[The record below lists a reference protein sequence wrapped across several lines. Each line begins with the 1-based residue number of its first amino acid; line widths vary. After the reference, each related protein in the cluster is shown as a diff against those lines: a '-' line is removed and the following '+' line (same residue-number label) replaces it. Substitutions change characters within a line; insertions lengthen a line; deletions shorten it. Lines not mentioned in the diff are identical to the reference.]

1 MMNKEKYK
9 RTFDTLAS
17 SERFSLE
24 VTEMKKEIHNLL
36 NLDKEKVSRECRQ
49 YAEKHYSIEAMI
61 SEYYNLYKTVETNT
75 INN

>member
-24 VTEMKKEIHNLL
+24 VTEMKKENKTKLILFLL
-36 NLDKEKVSRECRQ
+36 KWG
-49 YAEKHYSIEAMI
+49 
-61 SEYYNLYKTVETNT
+61 T
-75 INN
+75 